1 MMATRTL
8 KPGVHAVG
16 VLDWD
21 KPRFDDLIPLPDGTS
36 YNAYLV
42 KGQDKVAL
50 LDTVEPAFR
59 DELFA
64 NLAAAGVTKL
74 DYVIAHHA
82 EQDHSGCL
90 PAVLARF
97 PGAKLVTNQK
107 CADLLKMHVHL
118 PVESMT
124 LIKDGD
130 TLDLGGRTL
139 RFIFAP
145 WVHWPETMFTHLR
158 EDKILFT
165 CDFLGSHRATS
176 DLFADDEQQAYA
188 AAKRYYAEIMMP
200 FRLRLGSYIEKIEAL
215 GLDMIAPS
223 HGPVYRR
230 PAFILDAHKD
240 WIGDKPK
247 NHAVV
252 AYVSMHGSTKIL
264 VDRLVDQLI
273 ERGVTVTRINLPT
286 MDLGHM
292 AMALVDAAT
301 IVLGSSTVLAGPH
314 PAAVYA
320 AYVANMLRPKARFAT
335 VIGSLG
341 WGGKTVETLKGLL
354 GNLKAEFLDPI
365 EVKGMPGEPELR
377 AIDALAASIQAK
389 HANL

>member
-1 MMATRTL
+1 MAARTL

-21 KPRFDDLIPLPDGTS
+21 KPLFDDLIPLPDGTS

-42 KGQDKVAL
+42 RGSDKVAL
-50 LDTVEPAFR
+50 LDTVDHAFC
-59 DELFA
+59 DELLA
-64 NLAAAGVTKL
+64 NLTAAGVSKL
-74 DYVIAHHA
+74 DYVVAHHA
-82 EQDHSGCL
+82 EQDHSGSL

-97 PGAKLVTNQK
+97 PEAKVVTNQK
-107 CADLLKMHVHL
+107 CAELLKTHVHL
-118 PVESMT
+118 PAEAVN

-139 RFIFAP
+139 QFIFAP

-165 CDFLGSHRATS
+165 CDFLGSHRASS
-176 DLFADDEQQAYA
+176 DLFADDEAQAYL

-200 FRLRLGSYIEKIEAL
+200 FRARLGGYIAKIESL
-215 GLDMIAPS
+215 GVDMIAPS

-230 PAFILDAHKD
+230 PQFILDAHKD
-240 WIGDKPK
+240 WIGDKPR
-247 NHAVV
+247 NQAVV
-252 AYVSMHGSTKIL
+252 AYVSMHGSTKIMA
-264 VDRLVDQLI
+264 DRLVDGLI
-273 ERGVTVTRINLPT
+273 ARGVGVTRINLPH

-292 AMALVDAAT
+292 AIALVDAAT
-301 IVLGSSTVLAGPH
+301 VVIGTSTVLAGPH
-314 PAAVYA
+314 PAAAYA
-320 AYVANMLRPKARFAT
+320 AFVANMLRPKARFAT

-354 GNLKAEFLDPI
+354 GNLKVELLDPVEI
-365 EVKGMPGEPELR
+365 KGLPTEADLE
-377 AIDALAASIQAK
+377 AIDKLAATIQEK
-389 HANL
+389 HAGL

>member
-1 MMATRTL
+1 MAARTL

-21 KPRFDDLIPLPDGTS
+21 KPLFDDLIPLPDGTS

-50 LDTVEPAFR
+50 LDTVDRAFT
-59 DELFA
+59 DELLT
-64 NLAAAGVTKL
+64 NLAAAGVSKL
-74 DYVIAHHA
+74 DYVVAHHA
-82 EQDHSGCL
+82 EQDHSGSL

-97 PGAKLVTNQK
+97 PEAKVVTNQK
-107 CADLLKMHVHL
+107 CAELLKTHVHL
-118 PVESMT
+118 PAEAVT

-130 TLDLGGRTL
+130 ILDLGGRTL
-139 RFIFAP
+139 QFIFAP
-145 WVHWPETMFTHLR
+145 WVHWPETMFSHLR

-165 CDFLGSHRATS
+165 CDFLGSHRASS
-176 DLFADDEQQAYA
+176 DLFADDEAQAYL

-200 FRLRLGSYIEKIEAL
+200 FRARLGGYIAKIESL
-215 GLDMIAPS
+215 GVEMIAPS

-230 PAFILDAHKD
+230 PQFILDAHKD

-247 NHAVV
+247 NQAVV
-252 AYVSMHGSTKIL
+252 AYVTMHGSTKIMA
-264 VDRLVDQLI
+264 DRLVDGLI
-273 ERGVTVTRINLPT
+273 ARGVGVTRINLPH

-301 IVLGSSTVLAGPH
+301 VVIGTSTVLAGPH
-314 PAAVYA
+314 PAAAYA
-320 AYVANMLRPKARFAT
+320 AFVANMLRPKARFAT

-354 GNLKAEFLDPI
+354 GNLKVEFLDPVEI
-365 EVKGMPGEPELR
+365 KGLPTEADLQT
-377 AIDALAASIQAK
+377 IDALAATIQAK
-389 HANL
+389 HAGL

>member
-1 MMATRTL
+1 MAARSL
-8 KPGVHAVG
+8 QPGVQAVG

-21 KPRFDDLIPLPDGTS
+21 KPLFDDLIPLPEGTS

-42 KGQDKVAL
+42 KGRDKVVL
-50 LDTVEPAFR
+50 LDTVDRAFA
-59 DELFA
+59 DELLA
-64 NLAAAGVTKL
+64 NLAAAGVSKL
-74 DYVIAHHA
+74 DYVVSQHA
-82 EQDHSGCL
+82 EQDHSGSL

-97 PGAKLVTNQK
+97 PEAKVVTNQK
-107 CADLLKMHVHL
+107 CAELLKLHVHL
-118 PVESMT
+118 PAEAVT

-130 TLDLGGRTL
+130 TLDLGGRSL
-139 RFIFAP
+139 QFIFAP

-176 DLFADDEQQAYA
+176 DLFADDEARAYL

-200 FRLRLGSYIEKIEAL
+200 FRARLGGYIQKIELL
-215 GLDMIAPS
+215 GVEMLAPS

-230 PAFILDAHKD
+230 PQFILDAHKD
-240 WIGDKPK
+240 WIADKPK

-264 VDRLVDQLI
+264 ADRLVDRLI
-273 ERGVTVTRINLPT
+273 DRGVAVTRINLPH
-286 MDLGHM
+286 MDLGQM

-301 IVLGSSTVLAGPH
+301 IVIGTSTVLAGPH
-314 PAAVYA
+314 PAAASA

-335 VIGSLG
+335 VISSLG

-354 GNLKAEFLDPI
+354 GNLKVEFLEPVEI
-365 EVKGMPGEPELR
+365 KGLPTEADLL
-377 AIDALAASIQAK
+377 AIDALAATIQEK
-389 HANL
+389 HATL

>member
-1 MMATRTL
+1 MATRPL

-16 VLDWD
+16 VLDWH

-36 YNAYLV
+36 YNAYVV
-42 KGQDKVAL
+42 KGRDKVAL
-50 LDTVEPAFR
+50 LDTVEPDFR
-59 DELFA
+59 EELFA
-64 NLAAAGVTKL
+64 NLAAAGVAKL
-74 DYVIAHHA
+74 DYVISNHA

-97 PGAKLVTNQK
+97 PGARVVTNQK
-107 CADLLKMHVHL
+107 CADLLKTHVHL
-118 PVESMT
+118 SPESMT
-124 LIKDGD
+124 LVKDGE

-139 RFIFAP
+139 QFILAP

-176 DLFADDEQQAYA
+176 DLFADDEQAAYS

-200 FRLRLGSYIEKIEAL
+200 FRARLGGYIEKIEAL
-215 GLDMIAPS
+215 GVDMIAPS

-240 WIGDKPK
+240 WISDRPK
-247 NHAVV
+247 NHAIV

-264 VDRLVDQLI
+264 IDRLIFQLI
-273 ERGVTVTRINLPT
+273 EGGVAVTRINLPT

-301 IVLGSSTVLAGPH
+301 LVLGTSTVLAGPH

-320 AYVANMLRPKARFAT
+320 AYVANMLRPKVRFAT

-341 WGGKTVETLKGLL
+341 WGGKTVETLKGML

-365 EVKGMPGEPELR
+365 EVKGMPGEADLQ
-377 AIDALAASIQAK
+377 AVDSLAANILAK
-389 HANL
+389 HASL

>member
-1 MMATRTL
+1 MAARSL
-8 KPGVHAVG
+8 QPGVQAVG

-21 KPRFDDLIPLPDGTS
+21 KPLFDDLIPLPEGTS

-50 LDTVEPAFR
+50 LDTVDRAFA
-59 DELFA
+59 DELLA
-64 NLAAAGVTKL
+64 NLAAAGVSKL
-74 DYVIAHHA
+74 DYVVSQHA
-82 EQDHSGCL
+82 EQDHSGSL

-97 PGAKLVTNQK
+97 PEAKVVTNQK
-107 CADLLKMHVHL
+107 CAELLKLHVHL
-118 PVESMT
+118 PAEAVT

-130 TLDLGGRTL
+130 TLDLGSRTL
-139 RFIFAP
+139 QFIFAP

-165 CDFLGSHRATS
+165 CDFLGAHRATS
-176 DLFADDEQQAYA
+176 DLFADDEAQAYL

-200 FRLRLGSYIEKIEAL
+200 FRARLGGYIQKIEAL
-215 GLDMIAPS
+215 GVEMIAPS

-230 PAFILDAHKD
+230 PQFILDAHKN
-240 WIGDKPK
+240 WIADKPK

-252 AYVSMHGSTKIL
+252 AYVSMHGSTKIMADRL
-264 VDRLVDQLI
+264 VDRLID
-273 ERGVTVTRINLPT
+273 RGVAVTRINLPH
-286 MDLGHM
+286 MDLGQM

-301 IVLGSSTVLAGPH
+301 IVIGTSTVLAGPH
-314 PAAVYA
+314 PAAASA

-341 WGGKTVETLKGLL
+341 WGGKTVETIKGLL
-354 GNLKAEFLDPI
+354 GNLKVEFLDPVEI
-365 EVKGMPGEPELR
+365 KGLPTEADLL
-377 AIDALAASIQAK
+377 AIDALAATIQAK
-389 HANL
+389 HAGL

>member
-1 MMATRTL
+1 MAARTL

-21 KPRFDDLIPLPDGTS
+21 KPLFDDLIPLPDGTS

-50 LDTVEPAFR
+50 LDTVDRAFA
-59 DELFA
+59 DELLA
-64 NLAAAGVTKL
+64 NLAAAGVSKL
-74 DYVIAHHA
+74 DYVVAHHA
-82 EQDHSGCL
+82 EQDHSGSL
-90 PAVLARF
+90 PAVRARF
-97 PGAKLVTNQK
+97 PEAKVVTNQK
-107 CADLLKMHVHL
+107 CAELLKTHVHL
-118 PVESMT
+118 PAEAVT

-130 TLDLGGRTL
+130 ILDLGGRTL
-139 RFIFAP
+139 QFIFAP
-145 WVHWPETMFTHLR
+145 WVHWPETMFSHLR

-165 CDFLGSHRATS
+165 CDFLGSHRASS
-176 DLFADDEQQAYA
+176 DLFADDEAQAYL

-200 FRLRLGSYIEKIEAL
+200 FRARLGGYIAKIESL
-215 GLDMIAPS
+215 GVDMIAPS

-230 PAFILDAHKD
+230 PQFILDAHKD

-247 NHAVV
+247 NQAVV
-252 AYVSMHGSTKIL
+252 AYVTMHGSTKIM
-264 VDRLVDQLI
+264 VDRLVDGLI
-273 ERGVTVTRINLPT
+273 ARGVGVTRINLPH

-301 IVLGSSTVLAGPH
+301 VVIGTSTVLAGPH
-314 PAAVYA
+314 PAAAYA
-320 AYVANMLRPKARFAT
+320 AFVANMLRPKARFAT

-354 GNLKAEFLDPI
+354 GNLKVEFLDPVEI
-365 EVKGMPGEPELR
+365 KGLPTEADLQ
-377 AIDALAASIQAK
+377 AIDALAATIQAK
-389 HANL
+389 HAGL

>member
-1 MMATRTL
+1 MAARTL

-21 KPRFDDLIPLPDGTS
+21 KPLFDDLIPLPDGTS

-50 LDTVEPAFR
+50 LDTVDRAFT
-59 DELFA
+59 DELLA
-64 NLAAAGVTKL
+64 NLAAAGVSKL
-74 DYVIAHHA
+74 DYVVAHHA
-82 EQDHSGCL
+82 EQDHSGSL
-90 PAVLARF
+90 SAVLARF
-97 PGAKLVTNQK
+97 PEAKVVTNQK
-107 CADLLKMHVHL
+107 CAELLKTHVHL
-118 PVESMT
+118 PAEAVT

-130 TLDLGGRTL
+130 ILDLGGRTL
-139 RFIFAP
+139 QFIFAP
-145 WVHWPETMFTHLR
+145 WVHWPETMFSHLR

-165 CDFLGSHRATS
+165 CDFLGSHRASS
-176 DLFADDEQQAYA
+176 DLFADDEAQAYL

-200 FRLRLGSYIEKIEAL
+200 FRARLGGHIAKIESL
-215 GLDMIAPS
+215 GVDMIAPS

-230 PAFILDAHKD
+230 PQFILDAHKD

-247 NHAVV
+247 NQAVV
-252 AYVSMHGSTKIL
+252 AYVTMHGSTKIM
-264 VDRLVDQLI
+264 VDRLVDGLI
-273 ERGVTVTRINLPT
+273 ARGVGVTRINLPH

-301 IVLGSSTVLAGPH
+301 VVIGTSTVLAGPH
-314 PAAVYA
+314 PAAAYA
-320 AYVANMLRPKARFAT
+320 AFVANMLRPKARFAT

-354 GNLKAEFLDPI
+354 GNLKVEFLDPVEI
-365 EVKGMPGEPELR
+365 KGLPTEADLQ
-377 AIDALAASIQAK
+377 AIDALAATIQAK
-389 HANL
+389 HAGL

>member
-1 MMATRTL
+1 MAARTL

-21 KPRFDDLIPLPDGTS
+21 RPLFDDLIPLPDGTS

-50 LDTVEPAFR
+50 LDTVDRAFT
-59 DELFA
+59 DELLT
-64 NLAAAGVTKL
+64 NLAAAGVSKL
-74 DYVIAHHA
+74 DYVVAHHA
-82 EQDHSGCL
+82 EQDHSGSL

-97 PGAKLVTNQK
+97 PEAKVVTNQK
-107 CADLLKMHVHL
+107 CAELLKTHVHL
-118 PVESMT
+118 PAEAVT

-130 TLDLGGRTL
+130 VLDLGGRTL
-139 RFIFAP
+139 QFIFAP
-145 WVHWPETMFTHLR
+145 WVHWPETMFSHLR

-165 CDFLGSHRATS
+165 CDFLGSHRASS
-176 DLFADDEQQAYA
+176 DLFADDEAQAYL

-200 FRLRLGSYIEKIEAL
+200 FRARLGGYIAKIESL
-215 GLDMIAPS
+215 GVDMIAPS

-230 PAFILDAHKD
+230 PQFILDAHKD

-247 NHAVV
+247 NQAVV
-252 AYVSMHGSTKIL
+252 AHVTMHGSTKIM
-264 VDRLVDQLI
+264 VDRLVDGLI
-273 ERGVTVTRINLPT
+273 ARGVGVTRINLPT

-301 IVLGSSTVLAGPH
+301 VVLGTSTVLAGPH
-314 PAAVYA
+314 PAAASA
-320 AYVANMLRPKARFAT
+320 AFVTNMLRPKARFAT

-354 GNLKAEFLDPI
+354 GNLKVEFLDPV
-365 EVKGMPGEPELR
+365 EVKGLPTEADLQT
-377 AIDALAASIQAK
+377 IDALAATIEAK
-389 HANL
+389 HAGL

>member
-1 MMATRTL
+1 MAARTL
-8 KPGVHAVG
+8 KSGVYAVG

-42 KGQDKVAL
+42 KGQNKVAL
-50 LDTVEPAFR
+50 IDTVEPAFC

-74 DYVIAHHA
+74 DYVVANHA

-97 PGAKLVTNQK
+97 AGAKVVTNQK
-107 CADLLKMHVHL
+107 CADLLQTHVHV
-118 PVESMT
+118 PAESVMV
-124 LIKDGD
+124 IKDGD
-130 TLDLGGRTL
+130 SLDLGGRTL
-139 RFIFAP
+139 QFIFAP

-158 EDKILFT
+158 EDKILFS

-176 DLFADDEQQAYA
+176 DLFADDESQAYL

-200 FRLRLGSYIEKIEAL
+200 FRSRLAGYLEKIEAL
-215 GLDMIAPS
+215 GVDMIAPS

-230 PAFILDAHKD
+230 PPFILNAYKE

-247 NHAVV
+247 NQAVV
-252 AYVSMHGSTKIL
+252 AYVSMHGSTKTL
-264 VDRLVDQLI
+264 VDRLVDQLMAR
-273 ERGVTVTRINLPT
+273 EVGVTRINLPT

-301 IVLGSSTVLAGPH
+301 IVIGTSTVLAGPH

-320 AYVANMLRPKARFAT
+320 AYVANLLRPKARFAT

-354 GNLKAEFLDPI
+354 GNFKGEFLDPI
-365 EVKGMPGEPELR
+365 EVKGHPTEQDLLS
-377 AIDALAASIQAK
+377 IDALAANIQTK
-389 HANL
+389 HAGL

>member
-1 MMATRTL
+1 MAVRTL
-8 KPGVHAVG
+8 KPGVFAVG

-36 YNAYLV
+36 YNAYVV

-50 LDTVEPAFR
+50 LDTAEPAFA

-64 NLAAAGVTKL
+64 NLAAAGVGKL

-97 PGAKLVTNQK
+97 PGCMLVTNQK
-107 CADLLKMHVHL
+107 CADLLKSHLHV
-118 PVESMT
+118 PAAAMMIV
-124 LIKDGD
+124 KDGD
-130 TLDLGGRTL
+130 TLDLGGKSL
-139 RFIFAP
+139 QFMFAP

-176 DLFADDEQQAYA
+176 DLYSDDEQAAYA

-200 FRLRLGSYIEKIEAL
+200 FRSRLGAYIDKIEAL
-215 GLDMIAPS
+215 GVDMIAPS
-223 HGPVYRR
+223 HGPVHRR
-230 PAFILDAHKD
+230 PAFILDAHRE
-240 WIGDKPK
+240 WIADKPK
-247 NHAVV
+247 NLAIV
-252 AYVSMHGSTKIL
+252 AYVSMHGSTKVL
-264 VDRLVDQLI
+264 VERLVDQLVG
-273 ERGVTVTRINLPT
+273 RGVSVTRINLPT

-301 IVLGSSTVLAGPH
+301 IVIGTSTVLAGPH
-314 PAAVYA
+314 PAAVSA

-335 VIGSLG
+335 VVGSQG
-341 WGGKTVETLKGLL
+341 WGGKTVEIIKGMM
-354 GNLKAEFLDPI
+354 GNLKAEFLPPV
-365 EVKGMPGEPELR
+365 EVKGLPTAQDLQ
-377 AIDALAASIQAK
+377 AIDALAETIAAK
-389 HANL
+389 HAGL